1 MKRLLFVFLF
11 WASQLHAVQPDEVL
25 SDPALE
31 ARAREIS
38 TGLRCPVCR
47 NESIDESSA
56 ALSRDIRLMVRALL
70 VEGKSDREVVDE
82 VVARYGEYVLLM
94 PTRSGANMILWL
106 AAPVM
111 LLAALGIGAA
121 AIRSRSKAAAPEALT
136 EDEKA
141 RLAEIMKS

>member
-1 MKRLLFVFLF
+1 MKRLLLIALLWTSPV
-11 WASQLHAVQPDEVL
+11 WAVQPDEQL

-31 ARAREIS
+31 ARARDIS

-56 ALSRDIRLMVRALL
+56 ALSRDIRLMVRELL
-70 VEGKSDREVVDE
+70 TQGMTDEEVVDE

-94 PTRSGANMILWL
+94 PDATGSNLILWL
-106 AAPVM
+106 AAPAM
-111 LLAALGIGAA
+111 LLAALGIGAL
-121 AIRSRSKAAAPEALT
+121 AIRSRGQATPPKALNEA
-136 EDEKA
+136 EQA